1 MAIKNIIAKGI
12 GFSPATNKWLPT
24 HGFGIGVAE
33 TATNANFLADFQA
46 ARRHP
51 GAGRV
56 IPGPHRPIRGRSIYR
71 PAVTAAAPFERRVWQ
86 DRSHPVYWRVD
97 YTVKPRV
104 LTLASEY
111 SYIPVDGWTIPGG
124 QIYITSGIITLNT
137 GTALTG
143 TFSVPQEAPFL
154 LRITN
159 GILVHT
165 LT

>member
-12 GFSPATNKWLPT
+12 GFSPATTKWLPT
-24 HGFGIGVAE
+24 HGFSIGTAAV
-33 TATNANFLADFQA
+33 ATNVNFLADFQA
-46 ARRHP
+46 ARKQP
-51 GAGRV
+51 SSGRV
-56 IPGPHRPIRGRSIYR
+56 ITGPHRPIRGRSIYR
-71 PAVTAAAPFERRVWQ
+71 APVVADAPFERRVWQ

-97 YTVKPRV
+97 YTVSPRV
-104 LTLASEY
+104 LTLAADY
-111 SYIPVDGWTIPGG
+111 LYIPVDGWTIPGG

-143 TFSVPQEAPFL
+143 TFSPPQEAPFL